1 MNKLFGLAL
10 LMVGMLL
17 AVGAGANFR
26 YYSTDRSAS
35 FDVVSD
41 DNELIDLTALQPYVT
56 YDAGKL
62 YVDISSSNPN
72 HPEWG
77 GNGMSPNTT
86 YTFEEMFHV
95 SNELWENNQTTYP
108 ICVTISGVPQYYNV
122 RLFAGDHDNI
132 IAGPGSTISFTVY
145 HGDPVPIGMIFD
157 NTNMANGTS
166 PQFEMS
172 ITAIAGACPSQ
183 SP

>member
-26 YYSTDRSAS
+26 YYSADRQAS
-35 FDVVSD
+35 FDIVSD

-62 YVDISSSNPN
+62 YVDISQYNPN
-72 HPEWG
+72 HPSWG

-86 YTFEEMFHV
+86 YVFEEMFEV
-95 SNELWENNQTTYP
+95 SNELWENNQTDYP
-108 ICVTISGVPQYYNV
+108 ICVTIKTQHAGVA
-122 RLFAGDHDNI
+122 LFAGDFNSP
-132 IAGPGSTISFTVY
+132 IAGPDNNIQFTVY
-145 HGDPVPIGMIFD
+145 HDNPVPVGMIFD
-157 NTNMANGTS
+157 NTNSTLGS
-166 PQFEMS
+166 YQFQMS
-172 ITAIAGACPSQ
+172 VEAVAGSCEQ
-183 SP
+183 

>member
-26 YYSTDRSAS
+26 YYSADRQAS

-62 YVDISSSNPN
+62 YVDISQYNPN
-72 HPEWG
+72 HPTGG

-86 YTFEEMFHV
+86 YVFEEMFQV
-95 SNELWENNQTTYP
+95 SNELWENNETSYP
-108 ICVTISGVPQYYNV
+108 ICVTIKTQHDGVLV
-122 RLFAGDHDNI
+122 FAGTYDSP
-132 IAGPGSTISFTVY
+132 IAGPAHNIQFTVE

-157 NTNMANGTS
+157 NTNSTLGQY
-166 PQFEMS
+166 QFQMS
-172 ITAIAGACPSQ
+172 IEAIAGACEQ
-183 SP
+183 

>member
-26 YYSTDRSAS
+26 YYSADRTAS

-62 YVDISSSNPN
+62 YVDISEYNPN
-72 HPEWG
+72 HPDWG

-86 YTFEEMFHV
+86 YVFEEMFHV
-95 SNELWENNQTTYP
+95 SNELWENNQTDYP
-108 ICVTISGVPQYYNV
+108 ICVTIKSNHDNV
-122 RLFAGDHDNI
+122 LLFAGNYTNP
-132 IAGPGSTISFTVY
+132 IAGPSQNLEFTVY
-145 HGDPVPIGMIFD
+145 HNNPIPIGMIFD
-157 NTNMANGTS
+157 NTNATLGMD
-166 PQFEMS
+166 QFQLSFE
-172 ITAIAGACPSQ
+172 AHAGACTQ
-183 SP
+183 

>member
-1 MNKLFGLAL
+1 
-10 LMVGMLL
+10 MVGMLL

-26 YYSTDRSAS
+26 YYSADRETS

-62 YVDISSSNPN
+62 YVDISQYNPN

-86 YTFEEMFHV
+86 YVFEEMFEV
-95 SNELWENNQTTYP
+95 SNELWENNETEYP
-108 ICVTISGVPQYYNV
+108 ICVNIKTSHPDVLI
-122 RLFAGDHDNI
+122 FAGTYDNP
-132 IAGPGSTISFTVY
+132 IAGPAHNINFTVT
-145 HGDPVPIGMIFD
+145 HGNPIPIGMIFD
-157 NTNMANGTS
+157 NTGSTEGS
-166 PQFEMS
+166 YQFQMS
-172 ITAIAGACPSQ
+172 IDAQAGECPQ
-183 SP
+183 

>member
-26 YYSTDRSAS
+26 YYSAERQAS

-62 YVDISSSNPN
+62 YVDISQYNPN
-72 HPEWG
+72 HPTG
-77 GNGMSPNTT
+77 GGAGMSPNTT
-86 YTFEEMFHV
+86 YVFEEMFEV
-95 SNELWENNQTTYP
+95 SNELWENNETDYP
-108 ICVTISGVPQYYNV
+108 ICVTIKTSHPDV
-122 RLFAGDHDNI
+122 LIFAGTYDSPM
-132 IAGPGSTISFTVY
+132 AGPAHNINFTVT
-145 HGDPVPIGMIFD
+145 HGNPVPIGMIFD
-157 NTNMANGTS
+157 NTNSAMQGY
-166 PQFEMS
+166 QFQMS
-172 ITAIAGACPSQ
+172 IEAVAGACPSEA
-183 SP
+183 P